1 MMAQTVFRTV
11 QEHTLIY
18 FCKMGFEIRLKK
30 EPGAYP
36 LPLLLETRV
45 TSSLKSAYCLRF
57 LSNSAS
63 AYNPVSFDVYLK
75 MCWDS
80 CFPVFST
87 GHRVAGCVASACWMP
102 VCVCVCV
109 CVSAGPGACALRRQV
124 CLTWFYNSVGTGFCR
139 GFGVWFFP
147 FHVLA
152 STVQFWE
159 LHQKGESHPRARAQS
174 PSVARPSVVVNIHV
188 FISRLQ
194 ERATATQVS
203 ETQVVSALVSFRH
216 KYFLVFF

>member
-75 MCWDS
+75 ICWDS

-109 CVSAGPGACALRRQV
+109 WARGQGPAP
-124 CLTWFYNSVGTGFCR
+124 SVGRFAWHGFIIQSAQDSVGVLVF
-139 GFGVWFFP
+139 GF
-147 FHVLA
+147 FHFMSWQALFNSENFTKRERV
-152 STVQFWE
+152 TQEHV
-159 LHQKGESHPRARAQS
+159 PRA
-174 PSVARPSVVVNIHV
+174 PP
-188 FISRLQ
+188 
-194 ERATATQVS
+194 
-203 ETQVVSALVSFRH
+203 
-216 KYFLVFF
+216 

>member
-1 MMAQTVFRTV
+1 MFLNVTKSKILVNVDVSFFKKKKCTRKMMAQTVFRTV

-75 MCWDS
+75 MC
-80 CFPVFST
+80 
-87 GHRVAGCVASACWMP
+87 
-102 VCVCVCV
+102 
-109 CVSAGPGACALRRQV
+109 
-124 CLTWFYNSVGTGFCR
+124 
-139 GFGVWFFP
+139 
-147 FHVLA
+147 
-152 STVQFWE
+152 
-159 LHQKGESHPRARAQS
+159 
-174 PSVARPSVVVNIHV
+174 
-188 FISRLQ
+188 
-194 ERATATQVS
+194 
-203 ETQVVSALVSFRH
+203 
-216 KYFLVFF
+216 